1 MELPGNTHLIE
12 IIFNYKGILIEA
24 EIRPGKDCYGSFYVV
39 DLNGNYAY
47 TLHCDAGIWIAVN
60 KNDGSLTQI
69 DNDFLQI
76 LTRQLSWEI
85 NRLSLV

>member
-1 MELPGNTHLIE
+1 MELAKNTELIE
-12 IIFNYKGILIEA
+12 IIFIYKGILIEA

-47 TLHCDAGIWIAVN
+47 TLHCDGGKWLAVN

-69 DNDFLQI
+69 DNAFLQI
-76 LTRQLSWEI
+76 LTRQLSWELS
-85 NRLSLV
+85 RSSLV